1 MSRLAQLQ
9 LHVCPITTFCFVADY
24 ARVLLVMSCTAAV
37 ATISLQALEIAARMA
52 ESNASLQKDIRISH
66 SVIPDHFEQEE
77 DGMAE
82 EAFRQSRGSAQVA
95 EFTGS

>member
-1 MSRLAQLQ
+1 MADY
-9 LHVCPITTFCFVADY
+9 LHVLHLP
-24 ARVLLVMSCTAAV
+24 SCTATV
-37 ATISLQALEIAARMA
+37 EPIVLQALEIAARMA
-52 ESNASLQKDIRISH
+52 ESSATLQKDIRISH

-82 EAFRQSRGSAQVA
+82 EAFRQSRGAAQVA